1 MELVAIVEYKI
12 ILTSINHNKGGK
24 RYVDIGGLIK
34 MPEIILCFLAVWLS
48 EKKKKKKK
56 PERPVSEGPLRA
68 V

>member
-48 EKKKKKKK
+48 EKKKKKKTR
-56 PERPVSEGPLRA
+56 EASFRRST
-68 V
+68 